1 MGFMTSRRNM
11 PGSGDG
17 QSLISDDDLLAQFQ
31 HKPEEAWLSF
41 IEKYANMIFSLIRG
55 LGFDYDQAMDRFVF
69 VCEKFSEQN
78 FRRLKSIKY
87 AGSRGDLTPW
97 IRQVVRR
104 LCINWAWSEDGRRR
118 LLKPI
123 KSLEPLQ
130 QRVFE
135 LYFWQGLSPSECEE
149 RLRQEHFADVGP
161 ASVFVALDRILSQVS
176 EKKLWRLVSN
186 LARTRGAVSLEAMD
200 EESAGWDPPDERPD
214 PESELI
220 QREQNQLLQRALQ
233 HLSDQQILI
242 MQFRFEHALSIGGIA
257 DILRLDER
265 EVRKT
270 LNTGLEQVRRSLECN
285 K

>member
-1 MGFMTSRRNM
+1 MTNFRNT
-11 PGSGDG
+11 PGSADG
-17 QSLISDDDLLAQFQ
+17 QTVMSDDELLAQFQ
-31 HKPEEAWLSF
+31 QRPEEAWLSF
-41 IEKYANMIFSLIRG
+41 IEKYADMIFSLIRG

-69 VCEKFSEQN
+69 VCEKFCEKD

-87 AGSRGDLTPW
+87 AGSRGELTPW

-135 LYFWQGLSPSECEE
+135 LYFWHGLSPSEVDE
-149 RLRQEHFADVGP
+149 RLRQEHYADVGP

-186 LARTRGAVSLEAMD
+186 LARTRGVVSLQAMD

-214 PESELI
+214 PESDLI
-220 QREQNQLLQRALQ
+220 QREQSQLLRKALQ
-233 HLSDQQILI
+233 NLPEQQVLI
-242 MQFRFEHALSIGGIA
+242 MQFRFEHALSTGEIA

-270 LNTGLEQVRRSLECN
+270 LNTGLEEVRRTLKSN